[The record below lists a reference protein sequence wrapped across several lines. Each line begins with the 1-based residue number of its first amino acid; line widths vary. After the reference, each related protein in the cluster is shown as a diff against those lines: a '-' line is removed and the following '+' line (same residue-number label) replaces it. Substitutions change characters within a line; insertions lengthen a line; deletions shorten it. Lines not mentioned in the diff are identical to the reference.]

1 MNIACQVLLN
11 IVTGLSWP
19 WFGPIANN
27 GRCFI
32 HKASLCD
39 LDVLLAAA
47 DFNITLD
54 DVNWLGNIL
63 SCIYLPTSLLMPTMV
78 SKYGINRCV
87 SVQLSRKTRLLMCAQ
102 VPNWSRVSDFV
113 GMDPIRR
120 DRSDYLW
127 ESGVLAAY
135 YRTGT

>member
-1 MNIACQVLLN
+1 M
-11 IVTGLSWP
+11 P
-19 WFGPIANN
+19 
-27 GRCFI
+27 
-32 HKASLCD
+32 
-39 LDVLLAAA
+39 DVLLAAA

-87 SVQLSRKTRLLMCAQ
+87 SVLSSSRTRLLMCDQ

-113 GMDPIRR
+113 SMDPIRR
-120 DRSDYLW
+120 DRSGHLW
-127 ESGVLAAY
+127 E
-135 YRTGT
+135 